1 MIPNPR
7 PQVKSKIETATIN
20 NYISIGDM
28 ILIDPPMNAWPD
40 SVRVLC
46 SKCEEGFCYMPHKW
60 VGWHILHGGYLCSQ
74 CKRLIEIKYCIG
86 KGRGEI
92 GVHDYKNLIG
102 TESHVE
108 INSYTKK
115 ADDHYYIYKCKKCK
129 VLVTIPV
136 KVIEIT
142 KQYYGSFMVDLD
154 FGDLTESQ
162 KNKYIPILLRW
173 LSPDQSDQIKDKFH
187 IKLWR
192 SYHKE
197 YDKNKQI
204 WLMDAAC
211 Y

>member
-1 MIPNPR
+1 MHSL
-7 PQVKSKIETATIN
+7 VGLL
-20 NYISIGDM
+20 ISYHQ
-28 ILIDPPMNAWPD
+28 LKY
-40 SVRVLC
+40 S
-46 SKCEEGFCYMPHKW
+46 
-60 VGWHILHGGYLCSQ
+60 
-74 CKRLIEIKYCIG
+74 YCIG

-129 VLVTIPV
+129 VLVTMLDEIKRLIEYFAQDFKIPV